1 MPNSS
6 WLIVWRRWWWFWWWK
21 YYDER
26 QPTCQTPHGWSSGGR
41 EPPTQVLKNQGVFQR
56 AGGSV
61 TFSIS
66 SINWITFFKRHLVNL
81 VVLQILNY
89 LCSLLPAVSSTSSEC
104 IDRNSNARIELDDN
118 LKTPSPSVSYFAKNI
133 SISISEKLHLKCKD
147 QGTPNGLWH
156 ILSKV
161 KWVISF
167 QII

>member
-1 MPNSS
+1 MIMAKKTTTDMPNSS
-6 WLIVWRRWWWFWWWK
+6 WLILWWSRAPDTGLEEPGRFP
-21 YYDER
+21 E
-26 QPTCQTPHGWSSGGR
+26 GGR
-41 EPPTQVLKNQGVFQR
+41 FCNIFNY
-56 AGGSV
+56 
-61 TFSIS
+61 FNSIS
-66 SINWITFFKRHLVNL
+66 ITFFKRHLVNL

-89 LCSLLPAVSSTSSEC
+89 LCSLLPAESSTSSEC
-104 IDRNSNARIELDDN
+104 IDRNSNACIEFDDN

-161 KWVISF
+161 KWMFCF

>member
-6 WLIVWRRWWWFWWWK
+6 WLILWWSRAPDTGLEEPGRFP
-21 YYDER
+21 E
-26 QPTCQTPHGWSSGGR
+26 GGR
-41 EPPTQVLKNQGVFQR
+41 FCNIFNYFNTISTTFFKRHPI
-56 AGGSV
+56 GSV
-61 TFSIS
+61 TFSII

-89 LCSLLPAVSSTSSEC
+89 LCSLLPAESSTSSEC
-104 IDRNSNARIELDDN
+104 IDRNSNAGIELDDN

-161 KWVISF
+161 KWVFCF